1 MPDLGHQV
9 SFGIFLPNPA
19 SQAATVVRLAQLA
32 EDQGLDLIG
41 IQDHPYN
48 PDLLDTWTLLSHLAA
63 ATERVRLFPDVTC
76 LPLRPAA
83 VLARSAAS
91 LDLLSRGRVELGL
104 GAGFFLEPI
113 AGMGAPELTRGQSV
127 DALAEAIGVIRAL
140 WNATEPV
147 TLPGKFHHLL
157 GAAPGPRPDHDIGI
171 WVGSYGRR
179 MLELTARLADGWVPS
194 QGDAGPDEVAALTAR
209 LDDLV
214 VDAGREPADLVRIYN
229 INGRFA
235 AGGRGF
241 LDGSPADWAEQLT
254 ELVLLQG
261 FSGFVL
267 APSGD
272 IISSIGTF
280 AEQVA
285 PDVRERVAR
294 ERAGGASGAGTDG
307 RAGAGAA
314 SESIVVSG
322 LSGVGPAADGPAV
335 IAERPLERDGHWGD
349 AGGLPVT
356 RRPRAPVAQGVDG
369 VHNPGGPNP
378 GGRDNHRNLV
388 AIHDHLRSEMVQIL
402 QAVSQVS
409 AGELAPG
416 EARSLISRMTVRQN
430 HWTLGSFC
438 ASYCRI
444 VTIHHTV
451 EDAHMFPALQELE
464 PSLEPVLER
473 LGAEHEVIADVL
485 DRFDR
490 ALVDLVREQDGVG
503 VPGRSGAAEIAV
515 LAAELNDLLLS
526 HLAYEEDELAGG
538 LARMPAPI

>member
-1 MPDLGHQV
+1 MPDLGHEV

-32 EDQGLDLIG
+32 EDKGLDLIG

-63 ATERVRLFPDVTC
+63 ATERIRLFPDVTC

-83 VLARSAAS
+83 VLARSVAS

-104 GAGFFLEPI
+104 GAGFFLDPV
-113 AGMGAPELTRGQSV
+113 AGMGAPQLTRGQSI

-140 WNATEPV
+140 WTATEPV
-147 TLPGKFHHLL
+147 TMPGKFHHLQ
-157 GAAPGPRPDHDIGI
+157 GAAPGPHPDHDIGI

-194 QGDAGPDEVAALTAR
+194 QGDAGPAEVAALTAR
-209 LDDLV
+209 LDDLT
-214 VDAGREPADLVRIYN
+214 VDAGRDPSDVLRIYN

-235 AGGRGF
+235 TDGNRF
-241 LDGSPADWAEQLT
+241 LDGPPAVWAEQLT

-261 FSGFVL
+261 FSSFVL

-294 ERAGGASGAGTDG
+294 ERAGGASGAAADG
-307 RAGAGAA
+307 STVGLPAA
-314 SESIVVSG
+314 ESVVVSG
-322 LSGVGPAADGPAV
+322 LSGGASAGGAGI
-335 IAERPLERDGHWGD
+335 IAERPLERDGNWGD

-356 RRPRAPVAQGVDG
+356 DRPRAKAVADPANAVGTS
-369 VHNPGGPNP
+369 
-378 GGRDNHRNLV
+378 GGRDSLRNLV
-388 AIHDHLRSEMVQIL
+388 AVHDHLRSEMVQIL
-402 QAVSQVS
+402 QAVSQVA

-451 EDAHMFPALQELE
+451 EDAHMFPALQEVE

-490 ALVDLVREQDGVG
+490 ALVDLVREQDGAEL
-503 VPGRSGAAEIAV
+503 PGRSGAAEIAT
-515 LAAELNDLLLS
+515 LAAELNNLLLS
-526 HLAYEEDELAGG
+526 HLAYEEDELADG

>member
-1 MPDLGHQV
+1 MPDLGHEV
-9 SFGIFLPNPA
+9 SFGISLPNPA

-104 GAGFFLEPI
+104 GAGLFLDPI
-113 AGMGAPELTRGQSV
+113 AGMGAPALTRGQTV

-147 TLPGKFHHLL
+147 TLPGKFHHLQ

-171 WVGSYGRR
+171 WVGSYGLR
-179 MLELTARLADGWVPS
+179 MLELTARLADGWVPA
-194 QGDAGPDEVAALTAR
+194 QGYAGPDDVAALTAR
-209 LDDLV
+209 LDDLII
-214 VDAGREPADLVRIYN
+214 DAGREPADLVRIYN

-235 AGGRGF
+235 AGGNGF
-241 LDGSPADWAEQLT
+241 LDGPPAVWAEQLA

-261 FSGFVL
+261 FSSFLL

-272 IISSIGTF
+272 IISSIQTL

-285 PDVRERVAR
+285 PDVRDRVAR
-294 ERAGGASGAGTDG
+294 ERAGGASDE
-307 RAGAGAA
+307 RSDDPAGAWQPT
-314 SESIVVSG
+314 ESVVVSG
-322 LSGVGPAADGPAV
+322 LSDGQPGADGVAAT
-335 IAERPLERDGHWGD
+335 AERPLERDGNWSD
-349 AGGLPVT
+349 AGGLTVT
-356 RRPRAPVAQGVDG
+356 ARPRAPVAQGVDG
-369 VHNPGGPNP
+369 VPHP

-490 ALVDLVREQDGVG
+490 ALVDLVREQDGTG
-503 VPGRSGAAEIAV
+503 VPGRSDAAEIAA

-526 HLAYEEDELAGG
+526 HLAYEEDELADG